1 MGEINKEKLD
11 SIKSKIEE
19 KRDMYISLIKSTY
32 ANNKGTIEEKE
43 DFANDVFT
51 SELEAYI
58 ERIKTHVNEQAA
70 SNKGVPSLTERMGVN
85 IFLEVMQQGLSFAPA
100 SNHIYLSRLKGTGT
114 SIGYKVTVLGTIFLV
129 KKAGTIESLSEVVI
143 VRNDEPF
150 KIVNK
155 DGQLTVEHEMT
166 FDNKSFDYDKDF
178 KLSYVY
184 INYPSGHREV
194 KWTDKATMDKARS
207 LSPTKSLYNDI
218 SFLKTKTILRALK
231 PENKVN
237 YLLNSQSVGGEM
249 DEVEEF
255 EFASSNSQTFTDDK
269 SQSFTDDNAQSL
281 AMGFDLETGEVLV
294 TTTEIID
301 TNEAELESESIEVEA
316 TEEVNV
322 APVSNDDPFGDLDL
336 NF

>member
-1 MGEINKEKLD
+1 MGKIDQQKLD
-11 SIKSKIEE
+11 AIKSKIEE

-58 ERIKTHVNEQAA
+58 ERIKTHVNEQATT
-70 SNKGVPSLTERMGVN
+70 NRGVPTLTERMGVN

-100 SNHIYLSRLKGTGT
+100 SNHVYLSRLKGTGT
-114 SIGYKVTVLGTIFLV
+114 SIGYKVTVLGAIFLV
-129 KKAGTIESLSEVVI
+129 KKAGTIESLSEVAI

-150 KIVNK
+150 KIINK
-155 DGQLTVEHEMT
+155 DGQFTVEHIMT

-178 KLSYVY
+178 KLAYVY

-207 LSPTKSLYNDI
+207 LSPSKALYNDI

-249 DEVEEF
+249 DEMSEMSEIEEF
-255 EFASSNSQTFTDDK
+255 EFASANT
-269 SQSFTDDNAQSL
+269 QSFTGDVSNE
-281 AMGFDLETGEVLV
+281 FDLETGEVLV

-301 TNEAELESESIEVEA
+301 TNEFEAETKVE
-316 TEEVNV
+316 TETKTTDVNET
-322 APVSNDDPFGDLDL
+322 DDNLFGDLDL
-336 NF
+336 DF